1 MKQLWAPWRSVY
13 FDTPK
18 NDECIF
24 CAAHHNKLDHGQ
36 VLYAG
41 STSVVMINKYPYN
54 SGHLL
59 IAPVNHTGK
68 VEDISDAEG
77 ADMHR
82 LLRLSVSA
90 LTSAFKPQGFNIG
103 MNIGSAAGAGIVGH
117 LHTHVVP
124 RWNGDNNFMPVLAE
138 VRVMP
143 EHLDEIYRKLKP
155 FFDEIS

>member
-1 MKQLWAPWRSVY
+1 MKQLWAPWRSIY

-18 NDECIF
+18 NNECIF
-24 CAAHHNKLDHGQ
+24 CVERRDKFDNAHL
-36 VLYAG
+36 LYAG
-41 STSVVMINKYPYN
+41 AMSVVMLNKYPYN

-59 IAPVNHTGK
+59 IAPSKHTGR
-68 VEDISDAEG
+68 VEDLSDAEA

-82 LLRLSVSA
+82 LLRISVSA
-90 LTSAFKPQGFNIG
+90 LTAVFKPQGFNIG
-103 MNIGSAAGAGIVGH
+103 MNIGAAAGAGIVDH

-124 RWNGDNNFMPVLAE
+124 RWNGDCNFMPVLAE

-155 FFDEIS
+155 FFDKID